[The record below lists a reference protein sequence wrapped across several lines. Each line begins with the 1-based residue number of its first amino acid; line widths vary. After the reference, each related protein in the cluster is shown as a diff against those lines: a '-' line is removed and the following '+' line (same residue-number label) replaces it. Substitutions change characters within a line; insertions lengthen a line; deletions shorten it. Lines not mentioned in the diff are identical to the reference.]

1 MPASSPCDFVL
12 RNGKPVRLLGVTCC
26 VEEAQLV
33 TSLRSALL
41 SSAPDDL
48 VLRIVSPRSA
58 LLSSAPDDLV
68 LRIVSPTRAPLCLED
83 EGALLF
89 AIETRGPLITGA

>member
-48 VLRIVSPRSA
+48 VLRIVSP
-58 LLSSAPDDLV
+58 
-68 LRIVSPTRAPLCLED
+68 TRAPLCLED